1 MSAALFLV
9 LLFAGVLVIG
19 GMAAS
24 LSSKNSLKQRVEN
37 RRMEENAVRSAK
49 ALVLVAGIFG
59 FFVARVWF
67 EKLAASNPRQWSDI
81 PGGGTT
87 FGILVALLMF
97 AFGSFIFER
106 WKR

>member
-1 MSAALFLV
+1 MSVALLLV
-9 LLFAGVLVIG
+9 LLFAGVFFIG

-59 FFVARVWF
+59 FF
-67 EKLAASNPRQWSDI
+67 
-81 PGGGTT
+81 
-87 FGILVALLMF
+87 LLLE
-97 AFGSFIFER
+97 FGSRNWLHQILGSGQTYPVEEQRLAFS
-106 WKR
+106 